1 MIDVGYIK
9 YGLTLGGRLFTH
21 FWRIFNAMAKET
33 IIILSEYNMC
43 KNVVGVISSFKGRIT
58 TVISI
63 LMCFRIIAFNNSQ
76 NTKVEFQ
83 K

>member
-43 KNVVGVISSFKGRIT
+43 KNVVSVISSFKGRIT